1 MRALPAE
8 RGLGL
13 LIIDH
18 DMSLIMRL
26 CDRLQV
32 ISSGRTIA
40 EGSAEEVRTNRDVI
54 EAYLGSGADD

>member
-1 MRALPAE
+1 
-8 RGLGL
+8 
-13 LIIDH
+13 
-18 DMSLIMRL
+18 MRL